1 MSATWQV
8 AARDAIRELVAS
20 YTHSGDG
27 GRFDEFCALFAP
39 DGELE
44 LDGKRVFAGREAIR
58 AFVSGTGDSV
68 RGSGERAFIRH
79 HVSSVQITLDDPDH
93 AHGASYFFVV
103 TQRGPDHWGR
113 YRDRYVRDGE
123 RWLFAHRRVRLDGM
137 APGSWAEERRRDD
150 HQAGGGSGAAG
161 RGPV

>member
-1 MSATWQV
+1 VSASWQA

-20 YTHSGDG
+20 YTHCGDG
-27 GRFDEFCALFAP
+27 GRFEEFCALFAR
-39 DGELE
+39 DGVLE
-44 LDGKRVFAGREAIR
+44 LDGGRVITGRDAIR
-58 AFVSGTGDSV
+58 AFVAGTGDAV
-68 RGSGERAFIRH
+68 VASGERAFIRH

-123 RWLFAHRRVRLDGM
+123 RWLFAHRRVRMDGM
-137 APGSWAEERRRDD
+137 APGSWAADRRRD
-150 HQAGGGSGAAG
+150 A
-161 RGPV
+161 